1 LASSTTLIA
10 VHKSFIRCGDQ
21 VLCYVACPMPLEA
34 TACAAAAI
42 AAADLGY
49 SGFAEIIRERQLSP
63 AAVAHLLQ
71 RHGAAKDGMIVAIIV
86 LAGATARHHADP
98 HDWNGDLE
106 RQIALEALT
115 NKSAFERAAS
125 RAAKIVAEH
134 WPEITAEA

>member
-1 LASSTTLIA
+1 MS
-10 VHKSFIRCGDQ
+10 
-21 VLCYVACPMPLEA
+21 LEA
-34 TACAAAAI
+34 AACAAAAI
-42 AAADLGY
+42 AAANLGY

-106 RQIALEALT
+106 RQIALEALHDDA
-115 NKSAFERAAS
+115 AFKRAAS
-125 RAAKIVAEH
+125 RAAKIVARH
-134 WPEITAEA
+134 WSEITTES